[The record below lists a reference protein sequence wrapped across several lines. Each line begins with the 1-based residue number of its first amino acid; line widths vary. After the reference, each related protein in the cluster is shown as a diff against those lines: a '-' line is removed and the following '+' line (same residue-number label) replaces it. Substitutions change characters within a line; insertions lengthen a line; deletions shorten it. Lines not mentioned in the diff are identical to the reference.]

1 MAAALGRA
9 AAAAL
14 GRAAARGPAVT
25 TRGVATP
32 RAIGGRGRAGDAGPG
47 PGPVAEGVAGGGGGG
62 GGLGRAQRLAPPL
75 GFAAGLFG
83 SLVGIGGGA
92 LITPVLVRATEVPPR
107 VISGTSLCAVLA
119 TSTAA
124 GWAYSDAGQVDL
136 QAAAVLGAAAM
147 LTAGAGARF
156 VHKVA
161 PETTRRALGAFLCF
175 VAPLIPAK
183 AWALRHVKREGE
195 EPGGAVGSA
204 ERTDKGGGGTPS
216 SAADFAVLV
225 ATGLAAGFASGAFGV
240 GGGTVVTPLLALTTD
255 MAQVSVVGTS
265 LTAMFVPSLVALASH
280 ARLGNVRLGLGLPL
294 AAATLCG
301 AALGSRLGL
310 AAPPGYLEAAFG
322 GGMLYLGVMTLLK

>member
-1 MAAALGRA
+1 MALGRGA
-9 AAAAL
+9 AAAARSGAGRAVAGARGAAPPLPGAGRRLTQTEAGPSQAGDPL
-14 GRAAARGPAVT
+14 GRAKMLAA
-25 TRGVATP
+25 
-32 RAIGGRGRAGDAGPG
+32 
-47 PGPVAEGVAGGGGGG
+47 
-62 GGLGRAQRLAPPL
+62 PL

-204 ERTDKGGGGTPS
+204 ERTDKG
-216 SAADFAVLV
+216 A
-225 ATGLAAGFASGAFGV
+225 
-240 GGGTVVTPLLALTTD
+240 
-255 MAQVSVVGTS
+255 
-265 LTAMFVPSLVALASH
+265 
-280 ARLGNVRLGLGLPL
+280 
-294 AAATLCG
+294 
-301 AALGSRLGL
+301 
-310 AAPPGYLEAAFG
+310 
-322 GGMLYLGVMTLLK
+322 